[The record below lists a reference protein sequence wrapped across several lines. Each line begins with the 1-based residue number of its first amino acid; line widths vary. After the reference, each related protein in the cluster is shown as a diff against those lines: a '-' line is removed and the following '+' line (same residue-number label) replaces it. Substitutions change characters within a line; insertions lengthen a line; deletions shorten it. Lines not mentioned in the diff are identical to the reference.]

1 MPSVLSGLQR
11 DVASALPGC
20 DYHDPA
26 SFGLERRRIFQRKW
40 FCADRAYGSQPKPPH
55 VDGSRPAGDGAL
67 GPGDTWFTQD
77 PCRGQ
82 AGEPAAGSGVR
93 SGGEPG
99 CPAWAR

>member
-40 FCADRAYGSQPKPPH
+40 FCADPGEHAHGSQPKPC
-55 VDGSRPAGDGAL
+55 
-67 GPGDTWFTQD
+67 T
-77 PCRGQ
+77 
-82 AGEPAAGSGVR
+82 
-93 SGGEPG
+93 
-99 CPAWAR
+99 